1 MKKGMER
8 VAVYPI
14 EAVLPFVF
22 TREVRHRLVTAGYDY
37 SSEQWKAAGSRKYPI
52 LVKNRVRLVRIPMG
66 SHRYE
71 LFATKGIRCVQCGVT
86 GVFFALERG
95 LKNAPGKYHFNLYGF
110 DAKGRE
116 VLITK
121 DHVVPRAKGGK
132 NTLSNYQTMCQVCN
146 QRKGDKLP

>member
-1 MKKGMER
+1 MKKGMVR

-22 TREVRHRLVTAGYDY
+22 TREIRFRLTQAGFDY
-37 SSEQWKAAGSRKYPI
+37 TSDEWKAAGSKLFPVQTKKG
-52 LVKNRVRLVRIPMG
+52 VKLVRVSMG

-71 LFATKGIRCVQCGVT
+71 LFATKGITCVKCGCT

-95 LKNAPGKYHFNLYGF
+95 KKNNPKKFHFNLYGL
-110 DAKGRE
+110 DTSGRE
-116 VLITK
+116 MLITK

-132 NTLSNYQTMCQVCN
+132 NKLSNYQVMCQKCN
-146 QRKGDKLP
+146 QEKGDKLP